1 MEVSHDQIALVAGA
15 LFVLIEFWLGKTEKV
30 ESGSTLELVLN
41 AAKAVLKVLK
51 GEDKQGV

>member
-15 LFVLIEFWLGKTEKV
+15 LFVLIEFWLGKTDKV
-30 ESGSTLELVLN
+30 EAGSTLELVLN